1 MLDALEVSRLLAG
14 VRGALPADRAAVLDA
29 VAAVSQIA
37 VELGDVL
44 AAVDLNPLIVT
55 ATGAVVVDTLV
66 LPEGAAGG
74 APFP

>member
-1 MLDALEVSRLLAG
+1 
-14 VRGALPADRAAVLDA
+14 VLDA